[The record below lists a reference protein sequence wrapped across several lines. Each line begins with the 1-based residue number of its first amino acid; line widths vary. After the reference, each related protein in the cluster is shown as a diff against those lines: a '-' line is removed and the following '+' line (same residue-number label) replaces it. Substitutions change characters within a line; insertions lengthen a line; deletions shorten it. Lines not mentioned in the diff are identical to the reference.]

1 MSSDGVA
8 IRAENLSKCYRLYER
23 PSHRLLQFLMPH
35 RDNRIGQDART
46 HYQEFWALKD
56 ASFEVRRGETFG
68 IVGRNGSGKS
78 TLLQLL
84 CGTLT
89 PTHGEVSITGRVA
102 ALLELGSGFNPEF
115 TGRENVFLN
124 GAVLG
129 MSQATIEARFE
140 GIESFADIG
149 EFIDQPLK
157 SYSSGMAV
165 RLAFSV
171 ATYADADILV
181 IDEALSVGDFAFQA
195 KCMRRLRSFVDDG
208 GTLLF
213 VSHDTNAVKNL
224 CSRAMFLQ
232 KGLVRGIG
240 ASDQIC
246 EQYLAETNREE
257 GIAKDFNAFP
267 SQAVDSADIVSMIG
281 AEEIERFRAAVAP
294 FRRHMSAVCEF
305 VSAQI
310 VDRDGNEVNIASWGQ
325 TISIKVQ
332 LQINSSIESVVVAFY
347 LKDRLQIDIMGTNTD
362 YEKRELRNLSQ
373 GDLVEIDFSFTNY
386 LRAGEYGLCLIAADI
401 PIVTNHYFDWIDVAA
416 TLRTADRGNQLAWA
430 IFNPGIDVAI
440 KRKP

>member
-1 MSSDGVA
+1 MSSDDIS
-8 IRAENLSKCYRLYER
+8 IRAENLSKCYHLYER
-23 PSHRLLQFLMPH
+23 PGQRLRQFLMPRMQVLIG
-35 RDNRIGQDART
+35 RDPKANYR
-46 HYQEFWALKD
+46 EFWALKE

-89 PTHGEVSITGRVA
+89 PTAGQVSITGRVA

-115 TGRENVFLN
+115 SGRENVYLN

-129 MSQATIEARFE
+129 MSHDVIQSRFE
-140 GIESFADIG
+140 DIAAFADIG
-149 EFIDQPLK
+149 EFMDQPLK

-195 KCMRRLRSFVDDG
+195 KCMRRLNAFVSNG

-232 KGLVRGIG
+232 KGIVRSIG
-240 ASDQIC
+240 PSEEVC
-246 EQYLAETNREE
+246 EQYLAETNRED
-257 GIAKDFNAFP
+257 GMASDFAPTSVAPVAQSDAFGV
-267 SQAVDSADIVSMIG
+267 VDSR
-281 AEEIERFRAAVAP
+281 EIERFRSSVAP
-294 FRRHMSAVCEF
+294 FRRHASEVCEF
-305 VSAQI
+305 VSARI
-310 VDRDGNEVNIASWGQ
+310 VGTDGDEVNVASWGQ
-325 TISIKVQ
+325 AVRIKVK
-332 LQINSSIESVVVAFY
+332 LQVNEPVENLVVAFY
-347 LKDRLQIDIMGTNTD
+347 LRDRLQIDIMGTNTD
-362 YEKRELRNLSQ
+362 YEHKELRDLSA
-373 GDLVEIDFSFTNY
+373 GSLVEIDFDFMNY
-386 LRAGEYGLCLIAADI
+386 LRAGEYGLCLIAADK
-401 PIVTNHYFDWIDVAA
+401 PIITNQYFDWIDVAA
-416 TLRTADRGNQLAWA
+416 TLKTADRGKQLAWA
-430 IFNPGIDVAI
+430 IFNPGIGVTI
-440 KRKP
+440 RKQA

>member
-1 MSSDGVA
+1 MSSDAVA
-8 IRAENLSKCYRLYER
+8 IRAENLSKCYQLYER
-23 PSHRLLQFLMPH
+23 PGQRLRQFIMP
-35 RDNRIGQDART
+35 RLETAMGRSSKANYR
-46 HYQEFWALKD
+46 EFWALKN
-56 ASFEVRRGETFG
+56 ASFEVGRGETFG

-89 PTHGEVSITGRVA
+89 PTQGQVSITGRVA

-129 MSQATIEARFE
+129 MSHQTVQARFE
-140 GIESFADIG
+140 DIAAFADIG
-149 EFIDQPLK
+149 EFMDQPLK

-195 KCMRRLRSFVDDG
+195 KCMRRLNAFVGNG

-232 KGLVRGIG
+232 KGAVRAIG
-240 ASDQIC
+240 PSEEVC
-246 EQYLAETNREE
+246 EQYLAETNIED
-257 GIAKDFNAFP
+257 GMASNLDFGP
-267 SQAVDSADIVSMIG
+267 SLPDASSETIDAIG
-281 AEEIERFRAAVAP
+281 AREIERFRSSVAP
-294 FRRHMSAVCEF
+294 YRRHASEVCEF
-305 VSAQI
+305 VSARI
-310 VDRDGNEVNIASWGQ
+310 VDKHGAEVNAAAWGQ
-325 TISIKVQ
+325 VVRIKVQ
-332 LQINSSIESVVVAFY
+332 LQVNSAIENLVVAFY
-347 LKDRLQIDIMGTNTD
+347 LRDRLQIDIMGTNTD
-362 YEKRELRNLSQ
+362 YEQKELRDLSA
-373 GDLVEIDFSFTNY
+373 GELIELDFDFTNY
-386 LRAGEYGLCLIAADI
+386 LRAGEYGLCLIAADR
-401 PIVTNHYFDWIDVAA
+401 PIITNQYFDWIDVAA
-416 TLRTADRGNQLAWA
+416 TLKTADRGKQLAWA
-430 IFNPGIDVAI
+430 IFNPGIDVSI
-440 KRKP
+440 RKRK